1 MMSCRDFF
9 SLCMDQNL
17 CPRRL
22 QQSQREIFRIPHR
35 GLVLCFKVEVW
46 FLGLKGFA
54 WAGLHKALK
63 AMRDWGLWVG
73 FGGVGVE
80 DSGGG
85 VGMGGNHH
93 PRNPSI

>member
-54 WAGLHKALK
+54 WAGLHKAFTGHE
-63 AMRDWGLWVG
+63 GLGALGWVWRRRG
-73 FGGVGVE
+73 
-80 DSGGG
+80 
-85 VGMGGNHH
+85 
-93 PRNPSI
+93 